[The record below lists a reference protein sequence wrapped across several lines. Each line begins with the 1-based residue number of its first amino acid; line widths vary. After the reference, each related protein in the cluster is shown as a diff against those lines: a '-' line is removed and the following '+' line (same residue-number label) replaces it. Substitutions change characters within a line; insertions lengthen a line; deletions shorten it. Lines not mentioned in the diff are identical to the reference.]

1 LGYDVDVLNILQ
13 FSNHTGYP
21 SWGGKR
27 VPPEEIQDIF
37 DGLKRNGLMDEY
49 THILTGKVWC

>member
-1 LGYDVDVLNILQ
+1 LNILQ

-27 VPPEEIQDIF
+27 ISPEEIQDLF
-37 DGLKRNGLMDEY
+37 DGLKKNGLMDEY
-49 THILTGKVWC
+49 THILTGKLSTA